1 MAILILKAHQKLVSL
16 FNVKKYP
23 WMQKDSWRLT
33 YPSNQQYSS
42 TSQEHNLL
50 SLQRHAALLRKEYSI
65 QSCIY
70 LNNITH
76 WENKYGFYIDSVF
89 FFQPVDKARLSFIEP
104 HSYSDHRN
112 IQIDRPLEEAH
123 RDTAQ

>member
-50 SLQRHAALLRKEYSI
+50 SLQRHAALLRKEYFI

-76 WENKYGFYIDSVF
+76 WENKYMYGFYIDSVF
-89 FFQPVDKARLSFIEP
+89 FSNL
-104 HSYSDHRN
+104 
-112 IQIDRPLEEAH
+112 
-123 RDTAQ
+123 